1 MSAIHTP
8 PAPVAVPTPP
18 ERPITVE
25 DLAHFPSEL
34 PSGPVRYELDDGR
47 LVIMPPPAN
56 EHGAAQS
63 KIAAA
68 LVYLGEYRGHGK
80 TRTEVSVI
88 LGRNPDRVR
97 VPDAFFVTNARL
109 PLRLSPQRYFETIPE
124 LIVEVRSPNDTLAE
138 LERKAG
144 EYLSAGSVVVWVVNP
159 QTGEVIEY
167 RKDTPPRIFTDADTL
182 TVDDLIPGFSLTV
195 RDALAE

>member
-1 MSAIHTP
+1 MSAIVTP
-8 PAPVAVPTPP
+8 PVPVAAPP
-18 ERPITVE
+18 VVRLLTVE
-25 DLAHFPSEL
+25 DLEHFPSEL
-34 PSGPVRYELDDGR
+34 PSGPVRYELDEGR
-47 LVIMPPPAN
+47 LVIMAPPAN

-68 LVYLGEYRGHGK
+68 LVYLGEYKGHGK

-88 LGRNPDRVR
+88 LSRNPDRVR

-124 LIVEVRSPNDTLAE
+124 LIVEVRSPSDTLAE

-144 EYLSAGSVVVWVVNP
+144 EYLAAGSVVVWVP
-159 QTGEVIEY
+159 DPEARQVIEY
-167 RKDTPPRIFTDADTL
+167 RQGTQPRIYGENDTL
-182 TVDDLIPGFSLTV
+182 TVDDLIPGFSLSV